1 MEPVN
6 VVATDIRH
14 AAGPASKGPFAYC
27 DVTDKESIA
36 RLVVEHRITHIMHLA
51 TLLSAVGER
60 NPQLALRVN
69 NMGIQNVL
77 EVAATHNVSVSLP
90 LSPPFYVALYCAS
103 WNLGLHGVSLHL
115 ESRKQSTAALM
126 QLHMQAHQPK
136 DSLCCQWL
144 PSKYL

>member
-14 AAGPASKGPFAYC
+14 SSGTFSKGPFAYC
-27 DVTDKESIA
+27 DVTDKECIA

-69 NMGIQNVL
+69 NLGIQNVL
-77 EVAATHNVSVSLP
+77 EVAAAHNVSVSPSFRLAVHGCAIR
-90 LSPPFYVALYCAS
+90 SSGTSALF
-103 WNLGLHGVSLHL
+103 
-115 ESRKQSTAALM
+115 E
-126 QLHMQAHQPK
+126 
-136 DSLCCQWL
+136 
-144 PSKYL
+144 